1 MCFHFFGTSRSTEDI
16 QEGKHDCIYAHCNKY
31 ILTVIIILSFILA
44 CMLQIRVNFLPVG
57 HTHEDVDQFFSKIS
71 AHLSRV
77 GAETINGEL
86 IS

>member
-1 MCFHFFGTSRSTEDI
+1 MH
-16 QEGKHDCIYAHCNKY
+16 AHCNKY

-77 GAETINGEL
+77 GAETIFIGILKSIYKKMFPL
-86 IS
+86 IA